1 MNQSFIINQL
11 AEDREKYFHA
21 VAPPI
26 IQTSNFAYPTVD
38 EFMFAIQNE
47 KDEHIYTRGNNP
59 TVNMLCQKMAAL
71 EGSEDCLMVGS
82 GAATITNAVMSQVN
96 AGDHIICVQ
105 NPYTWANNLM
115 TKTLPRFNVHTTFID
130 GTNIENFKRAVT
142 SKTKLIYLESPIS
155 WTFELQDLSEI
166 ADFAKKRRI
175 TTVIDNSY
183 CTALCQRPIDFGID
197 LVIYSATKYY
207 NGHSDVVA
215 GAICGSKEKIT
226 QIFHNEYMTFGNI
239 LAPQN
244 AWLMLR
250 SLRTLPIRLKQ
261 SSESTLKIIEYLN
274 NSPKIERIWYPF
286 HESNPQLN
294 LAHKQMKMPMGMFTV
309 AFKNRNIESIK
320 KFCES
325 LQNFLIAVSWG
336 GHESLI
342 MPKCAFVKE
351 NDPQVNML
359 RFYIGLE
366 EADTLIEDLD
376 HNLSIL

>member
-1 MNQSFIINQL
+1 
-11 AEDREKYFHA
+11 
-21 VAPPI
+21 
-26 IQTSNFAYPTVD
+26 
-38 EFMFAIQNE
+38 
-47 KDEHIYTRGNNP
+47 
-59 TVNMLCQKMAAL
+59 
-71 EGSEDCLMVGS
+71 
-82 GAATITNAVMSQVN
+82 
-96 AGDHIICVQ
+96 
-105 NPYTWANNLM
+105 
-115 TKTLPRFNVHTTFID
+115 
-130 GTNIENFKRAVT
+130 
-142 SKTKLIYLESPIS
+142 
-155 WTFELQDLSEI
+155 
-166 ADFAKKRRI
+166 
-175 TTVIDNSY
+175 
-183 CTALCQRPIDFGID
+183 
-197 LVIYSATKYY
+197 
-207 NGHSDVVA
+207 
-215 GAICGSKEKIT
+215 
-226 QIFHNEYMTFGNI
+226 MTFGNI

-261 SSESTLKIIEYLN
+261 SSESTLKIVEYLN

-351 NDPQVNML
+351 NDPQVNVL